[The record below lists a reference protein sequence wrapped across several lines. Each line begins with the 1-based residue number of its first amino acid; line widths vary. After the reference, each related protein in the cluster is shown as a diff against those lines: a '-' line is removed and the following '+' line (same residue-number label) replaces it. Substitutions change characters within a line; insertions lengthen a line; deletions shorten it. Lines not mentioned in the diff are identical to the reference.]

1 MLVIHEIINQEVT
14 MGTKLFA
21 CWRPFTK
28 PPLVMVYR
36 FVYKYSTLI
45 DIINYCFSLI
55 TLFMIKELFSH
66 RDIIAPITISSF
78 LLHSCSPAAYLLIL
92 LNLNSK

>member
-1 MLVIHEIINQEVT
+1 MVVYGISGILRFSLFVVMLVIHEIINQEVA
-14 MGTKLFA
+14 MGTELFA

-45 DIINYCFSLI
+45 DIINYSFS
-55 TLFMIKELFSH
+55 
-66 RDIIAPITISSF
+66 
-78 LLHSCSPAAYLLIL
+78 
-92 LNLNSK
+92 